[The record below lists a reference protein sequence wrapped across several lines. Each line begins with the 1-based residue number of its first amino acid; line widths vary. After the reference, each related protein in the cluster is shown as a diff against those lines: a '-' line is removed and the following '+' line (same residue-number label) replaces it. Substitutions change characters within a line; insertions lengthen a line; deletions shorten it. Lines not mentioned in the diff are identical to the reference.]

1 MKYLSEMSSHI
12 AVPCERHVSD
22 EAPDVEFM
30 EYCLADIRANLLMFA
45 ETHEI
50 CVGLLDILDSCVPE
64 QPSCHLSESS
74 TRDCRREL
82 REF

>member
-1 MKYLSEMSSHI
+1 MKHLSEMSSYN
-12 AVPCERHVSD
+12 AVPCERHVSE

-50 CVGLLDILDSCVPE
+50 CVGLLDILDSCSRSPV
-64 QPSCHLSESS
+64 
-74 TRDCRREL
+74 
-82 REF
+82 REFNEGLQEGVERFLTEF